1 MHARETTPN
10 IEHEHSPR
18 IYVSV
23 ISLSVCGG
31 LTMLFLLRPPN
42 VDPITIWPFWFW
54 SLPAIVIS
62 AFAVSRRNHFWGLM
76 TVGAWAVATLIV
88 TEEPVALARVLTQS
102 PPPVSDQRPPE
113 SIRVVTLNCAGGDTQ
128 AAAESFAWDPD
139 IVLLQEAPAA
149 VDLAALVATRDGWQS
164 HCGQDPAILTRG
176 EITPLPVQKGQEVF
190 VCAADI
196 VPSRVPSMPA
206 LRVVCTR
213 LLLPSLR
220 TRIWLPEVWSD
231 GFEARAD
238 REEQMEAVAG
248 VARAGLDTM
257 PVILG
262 GDFNAPAGDSL
273 FRALQPEFR
282 DAYLEGGAGWPNTI
296 TNDTPM
302 SRIDQV
308 WVSPHFEV
316 RGAWVVR
323 TRHSD
328 HRAVVVDLK
337 PARRH

>member
-1 MHARETTPN
+1 MRRRQSPPSPDAER
-10 IEHEHSPR
+10 SPR
-18 IYVSV
+18 IYVSIV
-23 ISLSVCGG
+23 FLSVCGG
-31 LTMLFLLRPPN
+31 LAMLYLLRPPN

-54 SLPAIVIS
+54 SLPAMVLS
-62 AFAVSRRNHFWGLM
+62 MFAVSRRNRFWGLL
-76 TVGAWAVATLIV
+76 TVGAWLIATLLIC
-88 TEEPVALARVLTQS
+88 EEPAALVRIVSQS
-102 PPPVSDQRPPE
+102 PPPLSAQKPPDTV
-113 SIRVVTLNCAGGDTQ
+113 RVVTLNCAGGDTQ
-128 AAAESFAWDPD
+128 AAAESFTWEPD
-139 IVLLQEAPAA
+139 IVLLQEAPSA

-176 EITPLPVQKGQEVF
+176 EITPLPVQKGQEIF
-190 VCAADI
+190 ICAADI
-196 VPSRVPSMPA
+196 VLPHMPSVPA

-220 TRIWLPEVWSD
+220 TRIWLPEAWSD

-248 VARAGLDTM
+248 IARAGLDTM
-257 PVILG
+257 PVIVG
-262 GDFNAPAGDSL
+262 GDFNAPAGDSI
-273 FRALQPEFR
+273 FRLLKPGFR

-308 WVSPHFEV
+308 WVSPHLEV
-316 RGAWVVR
+316 SAAWVVR

-328 HRAVVVDLK
+328 HRAVVVDLR
-337 PARRH
+337 PARPH